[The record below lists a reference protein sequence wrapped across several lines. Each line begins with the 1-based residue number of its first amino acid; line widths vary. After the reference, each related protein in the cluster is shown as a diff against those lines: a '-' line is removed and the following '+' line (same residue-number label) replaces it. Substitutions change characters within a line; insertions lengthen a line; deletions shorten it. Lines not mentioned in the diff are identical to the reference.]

1 MTRKHGRTARRL
13 LLPEDVRN
21 GALDALL
28 STASFSLA
36 LGFHPVVPLV
46 AFVDGLLGRHLSRLR
61 LHIARGGGDGV
72 GANAAALATHAAI
85 GTMKFGLFI
94 NPIGGY
100 GVPLPA
106 ILRVSLTNSL
116 SKGTVRLLFDKAF
129 ACRGERR
136 RATGVAYASLLTFGQ
151 GLLCGLVYKG
161 SGAATA
167 LQYGFAA
174 AGIALVLAPT
184 AKRFYR
190 AWTTFRDPGD
200 SEPIVPTVFSRPS
213 EPRIPDLAG

>member
-1 MTRKHGRTARRL
+1 MGRKHPRRRAL
-13 LLPEDVRN
+13 IAEDVRN

-46 AFVDGLLGRHLSRLR
+46 AFADGLLGRHLSRLR
-61 LHIARGGGDGV
+61 FHIARAGGDGV
-72 GANAAALATHAAI
+72 AANAAALATHAAI
-85 GTMKFGLFI
+85 GAVKFGLFI

-106 ILRVSLTNSL
+106 ILRVSFTNSL
-116 SKGTVRLLFDKAF
+116 SKGSFRLLFDKAF
-129 ACRGERR
+129 AWGGESR
-136 RATGVAYASLLTFGQ
+136 RARGVAYASLLTFGQ

-161 SGAATA
+161 SGAAAT
-167 LQYGFAA
+167 LQYGFAVT
-174 AGIALVLAPT
+174 GIALVLAPT

-190 AWTTFRDPGD
+190 AWMTFRDPGD
-200 SEPIVPTVFSRPS
+200 PEPIVPTVFSRPS
-213 EPRIPDLAG
+213 EPRIADPVR